1 MELIG
6 YILALFVGLSLG
18 LIGSGGSIFTLPILV
33 YVMGIPTI
41 EATAY
46 SLFIVGSTAVFSS
59 IQYAKQK
66 LIDYKT
72 AVIFGIPSIVAVY
85 MSRKFIVPQIP
96 DVISTIGN
104 FQLTKSIAMMLL
116 FSVVMLLASISML
129 KSGKREENTEKQVKL
144 NLPLIAI
151 EGLLVGTLTGLVGA
165 GGGFL
170 IIPALTLLAGLPMKK
185 AIGTSLM
192 IISLKSLLGFIGD
205 IETQAHIDWL
215 LLTVFTAVSILGG
228 TIGYKLAKKTDGGKL
243 KVIFAYVVMSMGI
256 YIIIKE
262 LLIK

>member
-6 YILALFVGLSLG
+6 YILALLVGVSLG
-18 LIGSGGSIFTLPILV
+18 LIGSGGSILSLPILV
-33 YVMGIPTI
+33 YVMSVPTV

-59 IQYAKQK
+59 IQYAQQK

-72 AVIFGIPSIVAVY
+72 AVIFGIPSILAVY
-85 MSRKFIVPQIP
+85 ISRKFIVPQIP
-96 DVISTIGN
+96 EIIGTFGN
-104 FQLTKSIAMMLL
+104 FQFTKSIAMMLL
-116 FSVVMLLASISML
+116 FALVMLLASLSMI
-129 KSGKREENTEKQVKL
+129 KSGKKKENIEKAVHL

-185 AIGTSLM
+185 AIGTSL
-192 IISLKSLLGFIGD
+192 IIIAMKSLLGFIGD
-205 IETQAHIDWL
+205 IETQSNMDWML
-215 LLTVFTAVSILGG
+215 LIAFTSLSIIGSLLG
-228 TIGYKLAKKTDGGKL
+228 YQLAKKTDGGKL
-243 KVIFAYVVMSMGI
+243 KILFAYVVMAMGI
-256 YIIIKE
+256 YIIMKE
-262 LLIK
+262 LFIK